1 MYVKQNIRLWFEF
14 YKLALTDPDPKVRTD
29 VEASREFYRQWGDC
43 LNVSFNQWWRTHSH
57 LFDEVVISVITEIDG
72 SRNAVFLKVPL
83 VLPITDLV
91 ERFKKVISKKQEAYE
106 RRSKKSSGASLGT
119 YSLTP
124 DVEFRSGRNY
134 DALIIYRDV
143 YLKLNKPP
151 INLKFLESVQ
161 KLYASRKAKKFNK
174 VPSALAGRGVGEES
188 ALRTCRRYIAD
199 AKRLVH
205 AAAKGDFPG
214 KKLPRKAVK

>member
-14 YKLALTDPDPKVRTD
+14 YKLALTDPDPKVRAD
-29 VEASREFYRQWGDC
+29 VEASREFYRHWGDC
-43 LNVSFNQWWRTHSH
+43 SNVSFYQWWKTHSH
-57 LFDEVVISVITEIDG
+57 LFDEVTISVITEIDG

-83 VLPITDLV
+83 ILPISDLV
-91 ERFKKVISKKQEAYE
+91 ERFKEKISKEQEAFE

-124 DVEFRSGRNY
+124 GVEFRSGRNY

-143 YLKLNKPP
+143 YLKLHKPP
-151 INLKFLESVQ
+151 INLEFLERVQ
-161 KLYASRKAKKFNK
+161 KLYALRRAKTFNK
-174 VPSALAGRGVGEES
+174 VPSALAGRGAGEES

-214 KKLPRKAVK
+214 RKPDRNAVK